1 MEVKLIE
8 LRDDGTFI
16 PLLCV
21 DMNPQGDAGGVSAHD
36 YPQFEAQRYLLR
48 RCGYPCDGRP
58 NIAITHLGCDG
69 GPMNNDP
76 HSWGGRTR
84 PVAHAY
90 IIENWDKLKDGDVV
104 DVEFIL
110 GEKPCAPGCAWN
122 SVRLTLRR
130 ERPSGTRAW

>member
-1 MEVKLIE
+1 MMVKLLE
-8 LRDDGTFI
+8 LRDVGTFI

-21 DMNPQGDAGGVSAHD
+21 DMNPDMEVACADEEVA
-36 YPQFEAQRYLLR
+36 EASTVTHRSQRYLLR

-69 GPMNNDP
+69 GPVSNDP

-84 PVAHAY
+84 PVAHDY
-90 IIENWDKLKDGDVV
+90 IIKNWDTLKDGDVV

-110 GEKPCAPGCAWN
+110 GETPAPKVSERV
-122 SVRLTLRR
+122 SVPR
-130 ERPSGTRAW
+130 